1 MIGRKEGEEGEEGE
15 DQEENGVKN
24 LRIDFLHSKMP
35 QVYPYNN
42 FILFKPSKVISLV

>member
-24 LRIDFLHSKMP
+24 LRIDFL
-35 QVYPYNN
+35 PYNN